1 MRRSVDNT
9 TVFREAGSETTQD
22 ESQSMRIKIRKG
34 LNLRIAGA
42 PEQRVEEAK
51 PVASAALVA
60 ADYRGLQ
67 ATVLVGE
74 GDWVRLGQPL
84 VCDKDCPEV
93 LLTSPGC
100 GRVVAVHRGVRRSL
114 QSIVVRLEGEDEER
128 FDAYDRARLLTLD
141 RAAVRD
147 MLLGSGLWAA
157 FRTRPF
163 SNIPKPTDSPHSIF
177 VTAID
182 TNPLA
187 AQPRPVIGERS
198 TEFSD
203 GVAVLSRLTDGP
215 VYVCQD
221 PGSVLPV
228 PRSDSV
234 RTVTFEGPH
243 PAGLPGTHIHF
254 LDPVGENKTVW
265 HLHYQDVIA
274 IGGLFATG
282 RIQVERVIALGGPA
296 VLRPRLLRARVGA
309 STVDLLKGELEQAE
323 CRVVSGSILSGRRAA
338 GWARYLG
345 AHDLQVSVLREGR
358 DREFL
363 GWATPGFDRY
373 SAIHAFASS
382 LRPRHEFALTT
393 SQHGSPRAMV
403 PIGNFERVM
412 PLDIL
417 PAPLLK
423 ALLVRDTEAARALGC
438 LELAEEDLAL
448 CSFVCCS
455 KYEYGPAL
463 RENLDLIER
472 EG

>member
-1 MRRSVDNT
+1 
-9 TVFREAGSETTQD
+9 
-22 ESQSMRIKIRKG
+22 MRIKIRRG

-42 PEQRVEEAK
+42 PEQRLDGAK
-51 PVASAALVA
+51 SVGSAALVV

-67 ATVLVGE
+67 ATVLVRE
-74 GDWVRLGQPL
+74 GDRVRLGQPL
-84 VCDKDCPEV
+84 VSDKDSSDL
-93 LLTSPGC
+93 LLTSPGS
-100 GRVVAVHRGVRRSL
+100 GRVAALHWGVRRSL
-114 QSIVVRLEGEDEER
+114 QAIVVELEGDDEER
-128 FDAYDRARLLTLD
+128 FDTYDRARLVTLD
-141 RAAVRD
+141 RQTVRG
-147 MLLGSGLWAA
+147 MLLRSGLWAA
-157 FRTRPF
+157 VRTRPF
-163 SNIPKPTDSPHSIF
+163 GNVPRPTDSPHSIF

-187 AQPRPVIGERS
+187 AEPRLVIGEREE
-198 TEFSD
+198 EFSD

-215 VYVCQD
+215 VYVCQG
-221 PGSVLPV
+221 PGPALPV
-228 PRSDSV
+228 PPCDSV

-265 HLHYQDVIA
+265 HLNYQDVIA
-274 IGGLFATG
+274 IGGLFTTG
-282 RIQVERVIALGGPA
+282 RIQVERVVALGGPA

-309 STVDLLKGELEQAE
+309 STVDLLEDELEHAE

-345 AHDLQVSVLREGR
+345 PHDLQISVLREGR

-363 GWATPGFDRY
+363 GWAAPGFDKY

-382 LRPRHEFALTT
+382 LRPRHNFALTT

-412 PLDIL
+412 PLDVL

-423 ALLVRDTEAARALGC
+423 ALLIQDTESARALGC

-463 RENLDLIER
+463 RENLDVIEK